1 MIRFSRRAVT
11 ALAAG
16 SLLGVITRPVRA
28 AQDETPEAECIAT
41 TPEENAELARA
52 YWREGVWGPQGKI
65 ATIVAPDEIHHWG
78 IAGTTEGFEAFAERW
93 ALFNTAF
100 PDLKFDLS
108 LVTATDSMAATVWTA
123 TGTQEGEWMGIA
135 PTGKT
140 VSWTGINTFRI
151 ECGMIAESWGEA
163 DHIGL
168 RAELGATDVPAMM
181 ADQHANATP
190 VAGDAAAA
198 TACASGGAD
207 ANEAAA
213 VRWTTEVW
221 NEQNLDT
228 PDEIALPAILHHGA
242 SFPDAHGIDELKAA
256 LTRTF
261 ETFPDV
267 SLTVEDVFST
277 DDTVVVR
284 WAGTAT
290 QEGNFMGE
298 APTGA
303 SVTLSGLNVYRMAC
317 GQIVESWSE
326 MNAYD
331 VLNQIRNAE
340 LGEATPTA

>member
-1 MIRFSRRAVT
+1 MLRFSRRAVT

-16 SLLGVITRPVRA
+16 SLLGAITRPVRA
-28 AQDETPEAECIAT
+28 AQDATPAAECITT

-52 YWREGVWGPQGKI
+52 YWSEAVWGPQGKI
-65 ATIVAPDEIHHWG
+65 AEIVAPDEIHHWG
-78 IAGTTEGFEAFAERW
+78 IAGTTEGFDAFAERW

-140 VSWTGINTFRI
+140 VSWSGINTFRI
-151 ECGMIAESWGEA
+151 ACGMIAESWGEA
-163 DHIGL
+163 DHITL
-168 RAELGATDVPAMM
+168 REELGATDVPAMM
-181 ADQHANATP
+181 VSGMAATP
-190 VAGDAAAA
+190 AATSAA
-198 TACASGGAD
+198 TACASAGAD

-228 PDEIALPAILHHGA
+228 LDEITLPAIVHHGA
-242 SFPDAHGIDELKAA
+242 SFPDVYGVDELKTA
-256 LTRTF
+256 LSRTF
-261 ETFPDV
+261 ETFPDIK
-267 SLTVEDVFST
+267 LETEDVFAT
-277 DDTVVVR
+277 DNTVVVR

-290 QEGNFMGE
+290 QEGEYFGE
-298 APTGA
+298 APTGT
-303 SVTLSGLNVYRMAC
+303 SVNFTGINVYRMEC
-317 GQIVESWSE
+317 GQIIESWSE
-326 MNAYD
+326 MNTLD
-331 VLNQIRNAE
+331 VLNQVRNAQ